1 MQQAATLS
9 TRQARSHYRHQLP
22 TLTYVTID
30 DGNGGI
36 IRNLNHE
43 GVAVQA
49 VGALRVEQ
57 RVRLRFELRLPRL
70 RVDAYGH
77 VSWANASGQCGVRF
91 DDLSPRTRD
100 QINQW
105 IFSDLLDAAAR
116 DSGPQ
121 SMFGASVLPID
132 GRELKAEPDDGLTV
146 SPTPRPAIRL
156 ESGFD
161 WVMQER
167 VVPQHGEKV
176 SFDSDY
182 EPYTE
187 SNWLS
192 RPISAGTLAWLV
204 DSLVVIAALLLFA
217 VTFLS
222 IAHEVPEW
230 PITLSAALAAAAFI
244 AGSYWGLFALFG
256 GSSVGARLAHS
267 SSVLEEKEECLSA
280 DRFR

>member
-91 DDLSPRTRD
+91 DDLSPRT
-100 QINQW
+100 N
-105 IFSDLLDAAAR
+105 S
-116 DSGPQ
+116 Q
-121 SMFGASVLPID
+121 SIFGASVLRID
-132 GRELKAEPDDGLTV
+132 GRELKAEPEDGLTV
-146 SPTPRPAIRL
+146 SSTPRPAIRL

-167 VVPQHGEKV
+167 AVPLHSEKV

-267 SSVLEEKEECLSA
+267 SSVLEEKDECLSA